1 MNEVLKVIAERRSVR
16 SYESRPVPKELINKI
31 IEAANQAPSAMNSQP
46 WRFVVVVDKEFHLKL
61 VKTAIPKSKKRLKS
75 LKAINPER
83 YQNIMKRYEELE
95 DPVYYSASVIIFV
108 IGSGIFADTS
118 CPLACQNIM
127 LAAYSLGL
135 GSCWVHLGSLVTDDE
150 EIRKELELSEN
161 EKIFGPII
169 IGYPKKYPE
178 PPPKKEAVIKWI

>member
-1 MNEVLKVIAERRSVR
+1 MKVAVPNSRRWIEPLK
-16 SYESRPVPKELINKI
+16 N
-31 IEAANQAPSAMNSQP
+31 
-46 WRFVVVVDKEFHLKL
+46 
-61 VKTAIPKSKKRLKS
+61 
-75 LKAINPER
+75 INPER

-108 IGSGIFADTS
+108 IGSGIFADAS

-135 GSCWVHLGSLVTDDE
+135 GSCWVHFVSLVTDDE

-161 EKIFGPII
+161 EKIFGPIS

-178 PPPKKEAVIKWI
+178 PPPKKEPVVKWI